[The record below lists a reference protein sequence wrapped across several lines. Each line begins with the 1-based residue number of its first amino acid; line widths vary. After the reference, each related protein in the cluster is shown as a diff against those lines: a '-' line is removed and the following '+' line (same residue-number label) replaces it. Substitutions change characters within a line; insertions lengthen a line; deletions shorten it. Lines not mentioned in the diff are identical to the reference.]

1 MDDPANLPS
10 WGLAMAEDLKSKETD
25 IPATTLEV

>member
-1 MDDPANLPS
+1 MGVPANLPF
-10 WGLAMAEDLKSKETD
+10 WGLAMAEDLRPNETD